1 VDFSVNIELAIL
13 GLAAAAAFAGI
24 ALRLSAKL
32 RRSAERP
39 EGERHFATEC
49 ALLRNVVESIGD
61 GLAAFDQS
69 GRLVLWNDRFLEML
83 DLPRGQ
89 RKLSSLHEILM
100 RQALRGDF
108 GAGEPTAQVQA
119 WTDAFYRGGSAALDR
134 FSVAGRILQ
143 IQRPPILG
151 GVVVALY
158 SDITDRK
165 AAEEKLTQAW
175 AEADLGNR
183 AKSEFL
189 ANMSHELRTPLNAII
204 GFSEVISSQILGPV
218 NNQKHLEY
226 IRDIHASGTHLLAI
240 VNDVLDMSKIEAG
253 KLELRRVHVD
263 IGPVIAESVRMV
275 DERAHSR
282 GIRVTIDKGIE
293 ELVVV
298 ADERAI
304 RQIALNLL
312 SNAVK
317 FSRDKGEIAIHA
329 KNENDGS
336 FVLEVE
342 DHGIGMTPEGIQRAL
357 QPFAQINSAAA
368 RTQSGTGLGLPITK
382 GLVEAHGG
390 HLTIESSAGWGTVV
404 RVVLPPLATA
414 AAAQLPPS
422 QSSGT
427 AVTARAVA

>member
-1 VDFSVNIELAIL
+1 MNIVLAIL
-13 GLAAAAAFAGI
+13 GLAAAAVFAGI

-39 EGERHFATEC
+39 EGERHLATEC
-49 ALLRNVVESIGD
+49 ALLRNTIESIGD

-69 GRLVLWNDRFLEML
+69 GQLVLWNDRFLEML

-89 RKLSSLHEILM
+89 RNVSSLREILM

-108 GAGEPTAQVQA
+108 GAGEPAGQVQA
-119 WTDAFYRGGSAALDR
+119 RADAFFRDGAAALDR
-134 FSVAGRILQ
+134 FNVAGRTLQ
-143 IQRPPILG
+143 IQRRPILG

-175 AEADLGNR
+175 AEAELGNR

-218 NNQKHLEY
+218 NDAKHLEY
-226 IRDIHASGTHLLAI
+226 IRDIHASGMHLLEI

-253 KLELRRVHVD
+253 KLELRRAEVD

-275 DERAHSR
+275 RERAHSR
-282 GIRVTIDKGIE
+282 GIRVTVDKGIE
-293 ELVVV
+293 EVVVV

-304 RQIALNLL
+304 KQITLNLL

-329 KNENDGS
+329 RTDSDGN

-357 QPFAQINSAAA
+357 QPFAQINSAAT

-390 HLTIESSAGWGTVV
+390 DLSIDSSAGWGTVV
-404 RVVLPPLATA
+404 RVVLPPFATA
-414 AAAQLPPS
+414 AEPS
-422 QSSGT
+422 SSPAQSSGLSEP
-427 AVTARAVA
+427 ARAVA